1 MHWLPVWLPM
11 PLTSTQTARTGG
23 CQIKSDLLKLRWAL
37 LGLNQWPLPCQGS
50 ALPLS

>member
-1 MHWLPVWLPM
+1 MSNDH
-11 PLTSTQTARTGG
+11 SHRA
-23 CQIKSDLLKLRWAL
+23 DLGKLWWAV